1 MATLDAVTRPTPAG
15 LDLPQRP
22 WVRVANPRRG
32 SPPRTRGAAP
42 EEPMFLNRFA
52 RELAGLLVEAEVPN
66 SDLVRALDIVI
77 ARHRWPHFA
86 K

>member
-1 MATLDAVTRPTPAG
+1 
-15 LDLPQRP
+15 
-22 WVRVANPRRG
+22 
-32 SPPRTRGAAP
+32 
-42 EEPMFLNRFA
+42 MFLNRFA
-52 RELAGLLVEAEVPN
+52 RELAGLLVEAEVPH